1 MSDFPQPGD
10 FVGGRYKVASLLGEG
25 GMGAVFAATN
35 GATGRPVA
43 IKWMKP
49 QMAKSPEALARFLA
63 EARTT
68 ARIEHPNVIQILD
81 VGQDG
86 DAPFLVME
94 RLRGE
99 SLGERLERD
108 HRIPPAEAVDIII
121 AACNGVAEAH
131 SEGIIHRDLK
141 PDNIFLCQS
150 KDGKPRAPKVLDFGI
165 SKLFDDGGGQQQQL
179 TQTGAIMG
187 TPLYMSPEQLDG
199 RREPD
204 AAFDVYAMGVV
215 LYETLA
221 GKTPYNA
228 DTFFVLVQQIV
239 AGNRVPL
246 GQAAPWVPAELC
258 AVVDRAMNPDREQ
271 RIATMGELLAGLQ
284 HVKNTVTLVG
294 SSPARPVQT
303 GPFQPQSAGPVTGPF
318 GAPAG
323 APTGPI
329 TAPTGP
335 VSAAHV
341 PPAQAPI
348 SQPTSRPPWVVISV
362 LGGLIAL
369 CLLVGVAYVSMD
381 DSPGDVIATAPGV
394 PGVPQQPGVPQPP
407 GVPQQPTAPSAPAAN
422 APQINLVATGACTPR
437 FDIGR
442 NMVIGSSGTITVNS
456 VGNQINGSLTVK
468 LPGPGVHQ
476 INTNQTTQGVI
487 VQVMAV
493 DSLWMAMAMA
503 MNAGDVMGGNAP
515 DPISG
520 TIHAR
525 QFDAATSQMDL
536 TFENVVL
543 QHAENGGL
551 CTLNGT
557 VRTAG
562 RYTGF

>member
-121 AACNGVAEAH
+121 AACNGVSEAH

-284 HVKNTVTLVG
+284 HVKDNVVLVG
-294 SSPARPVQT
+294 ASPARPVQT
-303 GPFQPQSAGPVTGPF
+303 GPFTPHNAGPATGPMN
-318 GAPAG
+318 APTGPMG
-323 APTGPI
+323 APTGPMSAPMQVHQ
-329 TAPTGP
+329 APTP
-335 VSAAHV
+335 AA
-341 PPAQAPI
+341 P
-348 SQPTSRPPWVVISV
+348 SGPPWVLISV
-362 LGGLIAL
+362 LGGLVAL
-369 CLLVGVAYVSMD
+369 CLLVGVAYMAMD
-381 DSPGDVIATAPGV
+381 DSPDDVVVTAPGM
-394 PGVPQQPGVPQPP
+394 PGVPQPGVPQPGVPQPGVPQP
-407 GVPQQPTAPSAPAAN
+407 GVPQQPTTAPAAG

-437 FDIGR
+437 FDVGR

-456 VGNQINGSLTVK
+456 VGNEIHGSLTVK
-468 LPGPGVHQ
+468 LPGPGVHRMS
-476 INTNQTTQGVI
+476 TNQITQGVI

-493 DSLWMAMAMA
+493 DSMWMAMAM
-503 MNAGDVMGGNAP
+503 NTGDVMGGNAP

-520 TIHAR
+520 VIHAR

-557 VRTAG
+557 VRTVG